1 MDSCEARNYIDRLC
15 SEVYN
20 AARLAEQHGLKI
32 PHIKLV
38 RAATGMGLKEAKE
51 TVEQHWKSLRHDR
64 MRQEVLDL
72 VDTYGSSSLR
82 HFVET
87 NL

>member
-1 MDSCEARNYIDRLC
+1 MNDYEARKYIDHVF
-15 SEVYN
+15 SEVLN
-20 AARLAEQHGLKI
+20 AARLAEQHELKI
-32 PHIKLV
+32 PHIQLV